1 VKGFSVVL
9 PAVLLVSWSTVEV
22 RAAQS
27 PPNPTSTAPSRPAA
41 QAAPLPTGTPEAS
54 YQFALA
60 KMLAVEGSLP
70 EAMTAFQEAERLAP
84 DSPYVRLEHGQLLS
98 RLAQYSRAPG
108 VREEYLKK
116 AAATLSRARELAPD
130 NLDVLRAVG
139 EVYLD
144 LSAQDPSALAT
155 AQEALETVRKRDP
168 EDPQAALTLGQIYL
182 DQRQPEKAA
191 EVLRDLVVRLPQQ
204 RMAYALLV
212 EALLRADKSAEA
224 EKVLGDIL
232 GFDPGSLEARLTLVE
247 LQSQRGDHRAA
258 VDTLRGAPEAVR
270 DEARLRRQLAWEL
283 YRTGDLE
290 GALGTAEPL
299 LAAQGEAG
307 PDRAFLSLVKGL
319 ALAAEGRNRE
329 AVEIL
334 APLREAQPDNVPL
347 SLTMAR
353 VFQRDGRRAEAT
365 RMLSDLAGRLAKEG
379 KADDERDVRLELAQA
394 SLEAKDW
401 SQAGKVLAPLL
412 ASDNAAVR
420 TQAVLLQADSL
431 VGEGRQAEALALLE
445 HPAGKDGPSP
455 PSPVI
460 QSRRAEVLFRSG
472 DEREARRILS
482 GLVDSGEA
490 QSMLAAA
497 QSWQR
502 LDRYPDSIPVLER
515 LTAKQKD
522 SVAAAFLLGSAY
534 ERTDQRPR
542 AVAEFRRVLEIDPDF
557 HAALNYLGYTY
568 AESGENLEEALSLV
582 GRAVALEPDNGA
594 YVDSL
599 GWTYYRLGRHEQA
612 RGYLERAVRL
622 EPADAT
628 LQEHLGDV
636 YVALGQKERAREA
649 YRRALELGD
658 GKDGDTGGAGG
669 ANAGNAS
676 NASNIEKVRRKLADL
691 GKDASGSRPQ
701 R

>member
-1 VKGFSVVL
+1 VKGFSILL
-9 PAVLLVSWSTVEV
+9 PAVLLVSWSTVEA

-27 PPNPTSTAPSRPAA
+27 PADPTSTAPSRPAT
-41 QAAPLPTGTPEAS
+41 QAVPLPTEPPTGPATGKAEAAF
-54 YQFALA
+54 QFALA

-70 EAMTAFQEAERLAP
+70 EALVAFQEAERLSP
-84 DSPYVRLEHGQLLS
+84 DSPYVRLEHGQLLA

-116 AAATLSRARELAPD
+116 AAETLSRARELAPD

-155 AQEALETVRKRDP
+155 AQEALETVRRRDP
-168 EDPQAALTLGQIYL
+168 EDPQAALTLGQLYL

-191 EVLRDLVVRLPQQ
+191 EVLRDLVSRLPQQ

-212 EALLRADKSAEA
+212 EALLRADRSAEA

-247 LQSQRGDHRAA
+247 LESQRGDHRAA

-270 DEARLRRQLAWEL
+270 DEPRLRRQLAWEL

-307 PDRAFLSLVKGL
+307 PDRPFLSLVKGL
-319 ALAAEGRNRE
+319 ALAAEGRSRE
-329 AVEIL
+329 AAEIL
-334 APLREAQPDNVPL
+334 GPLHETQPDNVPL

-353 VFQRDGRRAEAT
+353 VLQRDGRRAEAT
-365 RMLSDLAGRLAKEG
+365 KLLSDLADRLAKEG

-394 SLEAKDW
+394 WLEAKDW
-401 SQAGKVLAPLL
+401 NEAGKVIAPLL
-412 ASDNAAVR
+412 ASADPAVHA
-420 TQAVLLQADSL
+420 QAVLLQADSL
-431 VGEGRQAEALALLE
+431 VGAGRQPEALALLE
-445 HPAGKDGPSP
+445 KEGSSP

-460 QSRRAEVLFRSG
+460 QSRRAEVLFRAG
-472 DEREARRILS
+472 DEREARRILA
-482 GLVDSGEA
+482 GLAESGEA

-502 LDRYPDSIPVLER
+502 LDRYPESIPVLER
-515 LTAKQKD
+515 LAAKQKD
-522 SVAAAFLLGSAY
+522 SVAAGFLLGSAY
-534 ERTDQRPR
+534 ERTGQRPR

-599 GWTYYRLGRHEQA
+599 GWTYYQLGRHEQA
-612 RGYLERAVRL
+612 LGFLERAVRL

-658 GKDGDTGGAGG
+658 GQEGTID
-669 ANAGNAS
+669 
-676 NASNIEKVRRKLADL
+676 KVRRKLAGL
-691 GKDASGSRPQ
+691 GQDNPGTRPQ

>member
-1 VKGFSVVL
+1 MKGFSVFL
-9 PAVLLVSWSTVEV
+9 PAVLLVSWSTVAV

-27 PPNPTSTAPSRPAA
+27 PVDPSPAAPSSAVPSSAVPSSVASLPAE
-41 QAAPLPTGTPEAS
+41 AA

-70 EAMTAFQEAERLAP
+70 EALTAFQEAERLAP
-84 DSPYVRLEHGQLLS
+84 DSPYVRLEHGQLLA

-116 AAATLSRARELAPD
+116 AAATLGRARELAPD

-155 AQEALETVRKRDP
+155 AQEALETVRQRDP
-168 EDPQAALTLGQIYL
+168 EDPQASLTLGQIYL

-191 EVLRDLVVRLPQQ
+191 EVLRDLVTRLPQQ

-212 EALLRADKSAEA
+212 EALLRADRSAEA

-232 GFDPGSLEARLTLVE
+232 SFDPGSLEARLTLVE

-258 VDTLRGAPEAVR
+258 VDTLQGAPEAVSA
-270 DEARLRRQLAWEL
+270 EPRLRRQLAWEL
-283 YRTGDLE
+283 YRTGDLD
-290 GALGTAEPL
+290 GALATAEPL
-299 LAAQGEAG
+299 LTAQGEAG
-307 PDRAFLSLVKGL
+307 PDRPFLSLVKGL
-319 ALAAEGRNRE
+319 ALAAQGRSPE
-329 AVEIL
+329 AAEIL
-334 APLREAQPDNVPL
+334 GPLREAQPDNVPL
-347 SLTMAR
+347 SLTIAR
-353 VFQRDGRRAEAT
+353 VLQRDGRRAEAT
-365 RMLSDLAGRLAKEG
+365 RLLADLADRLAKEG
-379 KADDERDVRLELAQA
+379 KTDDEHDVRVELAQA
-394 SLEAKDW
+394 WIEGKEW
-401 SQAGKVLAPLL
+401 SQAEKAVAPLL
-412 ASDNAAVR
+412 ASDQAPVR
-420 TQAVLLQADSL
+420 IQGVLLQSETL

-445 HPAGKDGPSP
+445 KEGTSPSSPA
-455 PSPVI
+455 SPVI
-460 QSRRAEVLFRSG
+460 QGRRAEVLFKSG

-482 GLVDSGEA
+482 GLAESGDA
-490 QSMLAAA
+490 PSMLAAA
-497 QSWQR
+497 QAWQR

-515 LTAKQKD
+515 LAARQKD
-522 SVAAAFLLGSAY
+522 SVAAGFLLGSAY
-534 ERTDQRPR
+534 ERTGQRPR
-542 AVAEFRRVLEIDPDF
+542 AVSEFRRVLEIDPDF

-568 AESGENLEEALSLV
+568 AESGENLEEALNLV

-599 GWTYYRLGRHEQA
+599 GWTYYQLGRHEQA
-612 RGYLERAVRL
+612 RGFLERAVRL

-636 YVALGQKERAREA
+636 YVALGQKDRAREA

-658 GKDGDTGGAGG
+658 TRTGGGTAGG
-669 ANAGNAS
+669 PS
-676 NASNIEKVRRKLADL
+676 NAEQVRRKLADL
-691 GKDASGSRPQ
+691 GQDSPGGTRPQ

>member
-1 VKGFSVVL
+1 VKGFSVLL
-9 PAVLLVSWSTVEV
+9 PAVLLVSWSTVEA

-27 PPNPTSTAPSRPAA
+27 PADPTSPAPSRPAP
-41 QAAPLPTGTPEAS
+41 QAAPVPAEAS
-54 YQFALA
+54 FQFAVA

-70 EAMTAFQEAERLAP
+70 EALTAFQEAERLAP
-84 DSPYVRLEHGQLLS
+84 DSPYVRLEHGQLLA

-116 AAATLSRARELAPD
+116 AAETLSRARELAPD

-155 AQEALETVRKRDP
+155 AQEALEIVRKRDP
-168 EDPQAALTLGQIYL
+168 EDPQASLTLGQIYL

-191 EVLRDLVVRLPQQ
+191 EVLRDLVARLPQQ

-212 EALLRADKSAEA
+212 EALLRADRSAEA

-258 VDTLRGAPEAVR
+258 VETLQGAPEAVR
-270 DEARLRRQLAWEL
+270 GEPRLRRQLSWEL

-290 GALGTAEPL
+290 GALKTAEPL
-299 LAAQGEAG
+299 LASQGEAG
-307 PDRAFLSLVKGL
+307 PDRPFLSLVKGL
-319 ALAAEGRNRE
+319 ALAAEGRNPE
-329 AVEIL
+329 AAEIL
-334 APLREAQPDNVPL
+334 GPLHEAQPDNVPL

-353 VFQRDGRRAEAT
+353 VLQRDGRRAEAT
-365 RMLSDLAGRLAKEG
+365 RILSDLADRLAKEG

-394 SLEAKDW
+394 WIEAKDW
-401 SQAGKVLAPLL
+401 SQAAAVIAPLL
-412 ASDNAAVR
+412 ASKEPAVH
-420 TQAVLLQADSL
+420 TQAVLLQAETL
-431 VGEGRQAEALALLE
+431 VGEERQDEALALLE
-445 HPAGKDGPSP
+445 GEGPSP
-455 PSPVI
+455 VL
-460 QSRRAEVLFRSG
+460 QGRRAEVLFKGG

-482 GLVDSGEA
+482 GLAESGDA

-497 QSWQR
+497 QAWQR

-515 LTAKQKD
+515 LAAKQKD
-522 SVAAAFLLGSAY
+522 SVAAGFLLGSAY
-534 ERTDQRPR
+534 ERTGQRPR

-599 GWTYYRLGRHEQA
+599 GWTYYQLGRHEQA
-612 RGYLERAVRL
+612 LGYLQRAVRL

-636 YVALGQKERAREA
+636 YVALGQKDRAREA

-658 GKDGDTGGAGG
+658 GNT
-669 ANAGNAS
+669 
-676 NASNIEKVRRKLADL
+676 EKVRRKLADL
-691 GKDASGSRPQ
+691 GQGAPGGTRPQ